1 MCTMCTLI
9 PDVVYEKIRCVHSLV
24 KRQIHVQMG
33 VSDAAGLC
41 AEHSPPV
48 HQWQNHRRQS

>member
-1 MCTMCTLI
+1 MPTLI
-9 PDVVYEKIRCVHSLV
+9 TGVVYEKIRCIHSVV
-24 KRQIHVQMG
+24 KRQIHVQRG

-41 AEHSPPV
+41 AEHSQPV